1 MNATDNTD
9 APKRRIEDHTPDAK
23 LDWTKPDAPAVPA
36 APVAPRPVP
45 LRAVASMSVSDEGFS
60 FFATPAAKMLEPGH
74 YMLSA
79 AGAVLPQVG
88 TGAAQLQAAAPAAPA
103 VPVIDAPRVGTPR
116 VDALMAKWED
126 DGATRGSAFCELRD
140 LARELELAAPIAR
153 QAQPTDI
160 SRRLREYAANNRYSH
175 NDYADTMRQAAD
187 EIERYYGGML
197 AWKQTAEK
205 KDRDWNEERMARVN
219 DRIAAREQPT
229 GRDAWISV
237 DERLPDGECLAVYV
251 TPKGKQHRIRAK
263 YVRQF
268 QVEAEGDDS
277 ETEYND
283 DDDTF
288 YIKAGWLECIDNW
301 GEYSSCYVVEG
312 TVTHWMPLPAAPALK
327 SGSTTE
333 GAAS

>member
-60 FFATPAAKMLEPGH
+60 FFATPAAKMLETGH

-153 QAQPTDI
+153 QAQPTD
-160 SRRLREYAANNRYSH
+160 R
-175 NDYADTMRQAAD
+175 DAAD
-187 EIERYYGGML
+187 
-197 AWKQTAEK
+197 
-205 KDRDWNEERMARVN
+205 
-219 DRIAAREQPT
+219 AARYRWLLERFTGYDFHWMGDPMAERDADKGKCVIVFECGQEFNA
-229 GRDAWISV
+229 GRDV
-237 DERLPDGECLAVYV
+237 
-251 TPKGKQHRIRAK
+251 Q
-263 YVRQF
+263 
-268 QVEAEGDDS
+268 
-277 ETEYND
+277 
-283 DDDTF
+283 
-288 YIKAGWLECIDNW
+288 AGID
-301 GEYSSCYVVEG
+301 
-312 TVTHWMPLPAAPALK
+312 AALK

-333 GAAS
+333 GAASK